1 MGDKSVKKQISFPFW
16 RLIISILAFSF
27 LVGIALFVVMAILLY
42 KSTGCHCC
50 HWWHCCFCGEAK
62 LCNLEIVI
70 CVALVLVVIIVTLIF
85 TAKALKPYAKM
96 EFLKEIINKNIDND
110 YLQSLKDMELR
121 DLVKEGIANQK
132 DLIKKYCDTLAD
144 L

>member
-27 LVGIALFVVMAILLY
+27 LVGIATIVLCCKCGIFENIKVCKFVKCII
-42 KSTGCHCC
+42 K
-50 HWWHCCFCGEAK
+50 
-62 LCNLEIVI
+62 
-70 CVALVLVVIIVTLIF
+70 VVIFLSVTSITLVF

-96 EFLKEIINKNIDND
+96 EFLKEIINKDIDND
-110 YLQSLKDMELR
+110 YLQSLKDLELR
-121 DLVKEGIANQK
+121 DLVKEGITNQR

>member
-27 LVGIALFVVMAILLY
+27 LVGIAIIFLCCKCGIFENIKVCKFVKCII
-42 KSTGCHCC
+42 K
-50 HWWHCCFCGEAK
+50 
-62 LCNLEIVI
+62 
-70 CVALVLVVIIVTLIF
+70 VVIFLSVTSIMLVF

-96 EFLKEIINKNIDND
+96 EFLKEIINKDIDKN
-110 YLQSLKDMELR
+110 YLQYLKNMELR
-121 DLVKEGIANQK
+121 DLVKEELANKK
-132 DLIKKYCDTLAD
+132 DLIKKFCDTLAD

>member
-50 HWWHCCFCGEAK
+50 HWWHCCDTEI
-62 LCNLEIVI
+62 CNLEIVI
-70 CVALVLVVIIVTLIF
+70 CVALVLAAIIVTIIF

-96 EFLKEIINKNIDND
+96 EFLKEIINNDIDEE
-110 YLQSLKDMELR
+110 YLQFLKNMELR
-121 DLVKEGIANQK
+121 DLVKEGLKNEK